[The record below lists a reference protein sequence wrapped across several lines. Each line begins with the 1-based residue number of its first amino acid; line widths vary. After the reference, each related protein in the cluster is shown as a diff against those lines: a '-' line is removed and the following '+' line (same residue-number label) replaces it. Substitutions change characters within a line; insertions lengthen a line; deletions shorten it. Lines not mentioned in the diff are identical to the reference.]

1 MDIDIIKILTY
12 FIIYSFLG
20 WLLESVFKTILE
32 KKIVNSGFLHG
43 PFCPIYG
50 IGAIIM
56 YIGLNNFSEYPILV
70 FILGF
75 LILSIWEYIVGWGL
89 EKLFNTKYWDYSKN
103 KFNIKGR
110 VCLMNSLFWGAL
122 GMIFTYIIHPFI
134 ESKIAYIPRGILLY
148 ILIIVYA
155 YLLVDAVI
163 SIIKVKN
170 IKIKVNKIQEIGET
184 IKEKLENLEKL
195 KNLEK
200 DIKQTNIEALQKVID
215 DLKLKQNKLKFKLY
229 RHIYRLKKAFPTMK
243 SDIIT
248 EALNEKIKTWKRNKK
263 TKE

>member
-1 MDIDIIKILTY
+1 MNIDIIKVFAY

-20 WLLESVFKTILE
+20 WILESVFKTISE
-32 KKIVNSGFLHG
+32 KKPVNSGFLHG

-56 YIGLNNFSEYPILV
+56 YLGLGGFSEYPVVV

-75 LILSIWEYIVGWGL
+75 IILSIWEYIVGWLL
-89 EKLFNTKYWDYSKN
+89 EKLFNTKYWDYSQN

-110 VCLMNSLFWGAL
+110 VCLMNSIFWGIL
-122 GMIFTYIIHPFI
+122 GMIFTYVIHPFI
-134 ESKIAYIPRGILLY
+134 ESKMAYIPRGIILY

-155 YLLVDAVI
+155 YLLTDTII

-170 IKIKVNKIQEIGET
+170 ITIKVKKIHEIGET

-195 KNLEK
+195 QNIGP
-200 DIKQTNIEALQKVID
+200 DVKQTSIESLQKVID
-215 DLKLKQNKLKFKLY
+215 DLKLKQNKLKIKLY
-229 RHIYRLKKAFPTMK
+229 KHVYRLKKAFPTMK
-243 SDIIT
+243 SEIIT
-248 EALNEKIKTWKRNKK
+248 EALNEKIKQWKSNKK